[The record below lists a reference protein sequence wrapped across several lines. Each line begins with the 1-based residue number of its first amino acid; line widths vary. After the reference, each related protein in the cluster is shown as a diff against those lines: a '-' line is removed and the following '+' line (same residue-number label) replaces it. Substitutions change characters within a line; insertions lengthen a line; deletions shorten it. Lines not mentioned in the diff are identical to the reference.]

1 MQNDDIKKELRDV
14 APGLEKL
21 KGENPFHVPAGYF
34 ETLPQSISNRIHS
47 TTSSEKGVFGFITLP
62 RLAVITTAVL
72 LFAFM
77 GYFFY
82 QHMPSEP
89 YLTEAEQELF
99 DNHLAWYS
107 NYQTDAYYDIILDI
121 ENDSEMTEMVFDEDE
136 VLEYILN
143 YTEYYLD
150 FPPDA
155 SDELW

>member
-1 MQNDDIKKELRDV
+1 MQNNDINKELRDV

-21 KGENPFHVPAGYF
+21 KSDNPFHVPVNYF
-34 ETLPQSISNRIHS
+34 ETLPESLSSKIHS
-47 TTSSEKGVFGFITLP
+47 TSSSSKRAFGFITLP

-72 LFAFM
+72 LFAFI

-82 QHMPSEP
+82 ERMPAEP
-89 YLTEAEQELF
+89 YLTEVEQELF

-107 NYQTDAYYDIILDI
+107 NYQTDAYYDIIMETETDT
-121 ENDSEMTEMVFDEDE
+121 EMAEMVFDEDE
-136 VLEYILN
+136 VLDYILA
-143 YTEYYLD
+143 YADYYLD

>member
-14 APGLEKL
+14 APGLENL

-47 TTSSEKGVFGFITLP
+47 TTSSKKGAFGFITLP